1 MKREYKI
8 ALFVVLGLAVVGLVA
23 AVVYLATKSG
33 SKPGDSCDL
42 QSFIT
47 DIEDGDY
54 DETDQ
59 ASLITQL
66 NAKCPSKGGDYND
79 AYKAISSLAKSG
91 QAGDKKEGDAPGF
104 LVQVLAFIFIL
115 LGVYFIYW
123 LYKGLIE
130 PMLTKVSNNLG
141 EQATALY
148 KRATGGSAN
157 TSSNRPRNANL
168 PAAQPAS
175 AAAQPA
181 SAAAQ
186 PANAAAQPANA
197 AQNEVNLTR
206 VAAQQP

>member
-1 MKREYKI
+1 M
-8 ALFVVLGLAVVGLVA
+8 FVVLGLTLVGLVA

-33 SKPGDSCDL
+33 SALGESCDL

-47 DIEDGDY
+47 DIESGDY

-59 ASLITQL
+59 ASLTTQL

-79 AYKAISSLAKSG
+79 AYRAISSLATSG

-123 LYKGLIE
+123 LYKGSIE
-130 PMLTKVSNNLG
+130 PRLTKASNKVG
-141 EQATALY
+141 EAATAAY

-168 PAAQPAS
+168 PAAQPAN
-175 AAAQPA
+175 AAKAA

-186 PANAAAQPANA
+186 PANT
-197 AQNEVNLTR
+197 AQNELNLTR
-206 VAAQQP
+206 VVA